1 MLKLLIIIYY
11 KELKLIVKF
20 LILYKLYF
28 RYLLSLIISVA
39 CQLQV
44 ITASKELNLEP
55 LSIISVIFQL
65 ATVSP
70 EVNKF
75 FKKEENS
82 DFTRTQVIE
91 FYRSNMK
98 SNIIEK
104 NKN

>member
-1 MLKLLIIIYY
+1 MWHINCK
-11 KELKLIVKF
+11 
-20 LILYKLYF
+20 
-28 RYLLSLIISVA
+28 
-39 CQLQV
+39 C

-91 FYRSNMK
+91 FYRSHMK
-98 SNIIEK
+98 SSVNEK

>member
-1 MLKLLIIIYY
+1 MLKLLIIINY
-11 KELKLIVKF
+11 
-20 LILYKLYF
+20 
-28 RYLLSLIISVA
+28 VA
-39 CQLQV
+39 HQLQV
-44 ITASKELNLEP
+44 IIASKELNLEP

-98 SNIIEK
+98 SNVSEK

>member
-1 MLKLLIIIYY
+1 M
-11 KELKLIVKF
+11 
-20 LILYKLYF
+20 
-28 RYLLSLIISVA
+28 A
-39 CQLQV
+39 HQLQV
-44 ITASKELNLEP
+44 ITSYKELNLEP

-98 SNIIEK
+98 SNVSEK

>member
-1 MLKLLIIIYY
+1 M
-11 KELKLIVKF
+11 
-20 LILYKLYF
+20 
-28 RYLLSLIISVA
+28 A
-39 CQLQV
+39 HQLQV
-44 ITASKELNLEP
+44 IIASKELNLEP

>member
-1 MLKLLIIIYY
+1 M
-11 KELKLIVKF
+11 
-20 LILYKLYF
+20 
-28 RYLLSLIISVA
+28 A
-39 CQLQV
+39 HQLQV

-65 ATVSP
+65 ATFSP

-75 FKKEENS
+75 FKIEENS

-98 SNIIEK
+98 SDVSEK
-104 NKN
+104 N

>member
-1 MLKLLIIIYY
+1 MLKIFIIINY
-11 KELKLIVKF
+11 
-20 LILYKLYF
+20 
-28 RYLLSLIISVA
+28 VA
-39 CQLQV
+39 HQLQV
-44 ITASKELNLEP
+44 IIASKELNLEP

-98 SNIIEK
+98 SNVSKK

>member
-1 MLKLLIIIYY
+1 MLKIFNTINY
-11 KELKLIVKF
+11 
-20 LILYKLYF
+20 
-28 RYLLSLIISVA
+28 VA
-39 CQLQV
+39 HQLQV
-44 ITASKELNLEP
+44 LIASKELNLEP

-98 SNIIEK
+98 SNVSEK

>member
-1 MLKLLIIIYY
+1 MKIFNIINY
-11 KELKLIVKF
+11 
-20 LILYKLYF
+20 
-28 RYLLSLIISVA
+28 VA
-39 CQLQV
+39 HQLQV
-44 ITASKELNLEP
+44 IIASKELNLEP

>member
-1 MLKLLIIIYY
+1 MKIFNIINY
-11 KELKLIVKF
+11 
-20 LILYKLYF
+20 
-28 RYLLSLIISVA
+28 VA
-39 CQLQV
+39 HQLQV
-44 ITASKELNLEP
+44 IIASKELNLEP

-75 FKKEENS
+75 FKKEENF

-98 SNIIEK
+98 SNVSEK

>member
-1 MLKLLIIIYY
+1 MLKLLIIINY
-11 KELKLIVKF
+11 
-20 LILYKLYF
+20 
-28 RYLLSLIISVA
+28 VA
-39 CQLQV
+39 HQLQV
-44 ITASKELNLEP
+44 ITASEELNLEP

-98 SNIIEK
+98 SNVSEK

>member
-1 MLKLLIIIYY
+1 MLKIFNIINY
-11 KELKLIVKF
+11 
-20 LILYKLYF
+20 
-28 RYLLSLIISVA
+28 VA
-39 CQLQV
+39 HQLQV
-44 ITASKELNLEP
+44 IIASKELNLEP

-98 SNIIEK
+98 SNVSEK

>member
-1 MLKLLIIIYY
+1 MLQ
-11 KELKLIVKF
+11 EF
-20 LILYKLYF
+20 YF
-28 RYLLSLIISVA
+28 NYLFTLRIRMA
-39 CQLQV
+39 YQLQV
-44 ITASKELNLEP
+44 LFDSKEFNLEP

-91 FYRSNMK
+91 LYRSNIN
-98 SNIIEK
+98 SNRSEISD
-104 NKN
+104 N

>member
-1 MLKLLIIIYY
+1 MKIFIIINY
-11 KELKLIVKF
+11 
-20 LILYKLYF
+20 
-28 RYLLSLIISVA
+28 VA
-39 CQLQV
+39 HQLQV
-44 ITASKELNLEP
+44 ITASQELNLEP

-65 ATVSP
+65 ASVSP

-98 SNIIEK
+98 SNVSNKKK
-104 NKN
+104 N

>member
-1 MLKLLIIIYY
+1 MLKLLIIINY
-11 KELKLIVKF
+11 
-20 LILYKLYF
+20 
-28 RYLLSLIISVA
+28 VA
-39 CQLQV
+39 YQLQV

-98 SNIIEK
+98 SKVSEK
-104 NKN
+104 IKN

>member
-1 MLKLLIIIYY
+1 MLKIFNIINY
-11 KELKLIVKF
+11 
-20 LILYKLYF
+20 
-28 RYLLSLIISVA
+28 VA
-39 CQLQV
+39 HQLQV
-44 ITASKELNLEP
+44 IIASKELNLEP

-70 EVNKF
+70 EVDKF
-75 FKKEENS
+75 FKKVEKS

-98 SNIIEK
+98 SNVGGK

>member
-1 MLKLLIIIYY
+1 MFICLLL
-11 KELKLIVKF
+11 ELEWHINCKYCV
-20 LILYKLYF
+20 IL
-28 RYLLSLIISVA
+28 
-39 CQLQV
+39 
-44 ITASKELNLEP
+44 KELNLEP

-65 ATVSP
+65 ASVSP

-98 SNIIEK
+98 SNVSNKKK
-104 NKN
+104 N

>member
-1 MLKLLIIIYY
+1 MEIFNIINY
-11 KELKLIVKF
+11 
-20 LILYKLYF
+20 
-28 RYLLSLIISVA
+28 VA
-39 CQLQV
+39 HQLQV
-44 ITASKELNLEP
+44 IIASKELNLEP

-98 SNIIEK
+98 SNVSEK

>member
-1 MLKLLIIIYY
+1 MLKLLIIISY
-11 KELKLIVKF
+11 
-20 LILYKLYF
+20 
-28 RYLLSLIISVA
+28 VA
-39 CQLQV
+39 HQLQV
-44 ITASKELNLEP
+44 IIASKELNLEP